1 MNTLNPIPFAS
12 EGPQPL
18 VRQIPDCQRYPVEA
32 LGPLRG
38 PVEAA
43 QSATQ
48 APVALAAQSALSVAS
63 LAVQAHGDVQAL
75 GQAVVPTSLYCM
87 SIAKSG
93 ERKSATDKLLMA
105 GLRDF
110 ERQANQAYREEVVA
124 HATFLGPL
132 QTGARFNSE

>member
-1 MNTLNPIPFAS
+1 MNTPNPIPFTS

-18 VRQIPDCQRYPVEA
+18 VRQIPEGLAYPVEA

-38 PVEAA
+38 AVEAA
-43 QSATQ
+43 QAAKQS
-48 APVALAAQSALSVAS
+48 PVALAAQSALSVAS
-63 LAVQAHGDVQAL
+63 LAVQAHADVQAL

-87 SIAKSG
+87 SIARSG

-110 ERQANQAYREEVVA
+110 ERQANQEYREEMVTHTTCFDLYNRTV
-124 HATFLGPL
+124 T
-132 QTGARFNSE
+132 